1 MLDQT
6 NIKRQSISKVVK
18 YYSDGADDYYAKEGE
33 SHAWFGKGAEE
44 LGLKGEV
51 DQKRFAEL
59 LDGQIDKNTKL
70 RRFKA
75 GEAEKERIGMDL
87 TFNAPKS
94 VSLQAL
100 VYGDAKIIAA
110 HDAAVKATLME
121 AETLAKARRT
131 EKKQVHIEETG
142 NIVAATFRHE
152 TNREQEPHLH
162 THAVL
167 MNMTRREDGEW
178 RALMNDSIVKNIEY
192 LSNIYNRN
200 LARELENQGFQI
212 RYGEN
217 GAFDLAH
224 ISRDQIEAF
233 STRSKQIETK
243 LAEQGLNRETASA
256 DQKSMA
262 ALQTRKKKVSAERE
276 ALHESWKERSRDL
289 GIDFES
295 REWAGAGKEGA
306 QAASEANKA
315 TLLDKEKPEKLA
327 DQAISHAVRSLG
339 ERQTNIGEK
348 LILNAA
354 MRHAPN
360 SVTHQHLKDA
370 MDRAIQSGY
379 LVPGEGAYAASNMR
393 GENGK
398 PVVKSRSA
406 WERELTE
413 TTKDR
418 DKAKALVSRSIDTG
432 RLSLV
437 DRQYTTSKAIALER
451 TILKMEREGRGAVW
465 NPISD
470 HAIKTVLETKTLSK
484 EQKAAVEMIAT
495 TQNRYV
501 GVQGY
506 AGVGKS
512 YLTQSAKEVI
522 EKSGL
527 KMKIIAPYGN
537 QVESLQADGMD
548 AKVMA
553 AFLRGKDKGLDKD
566 TVLFLDEAGV
576 VPANQMLAVMK
587 EVEKAG
593 ARLVLLGD
601 TSQTKAI
608 EAGKPFEQLLN
619 TGMETA
625 YVTEIQRQKDNPEL
639 LKAVQYAAEKNTSA
653 SIRHVETIH
662 QIKEDGER
670 HQKLAEDYSEL
681 GVEGRMASVIVTGTN
696 ASRKDIN
703 NRVREALGLVGQGE
717 TVTMLSRHDST
728 QAERQ
733 HSKYYAIGTVIVPE
747 QNQKTLGLVRGQQY
761 EVIDNGPDNLLTVK
775 NTAGEVHSFCP
786 EKANISVYEQ
796 EQGELAV
803 GDSVRF
809 TRNDKDLDVRNGNKF
824 FVASVEEGRIGL
836 SKTPDTP
843 PSLYVSNADRLF
855 LQPGYAT
862 TAHSAQGITREKAFL
877 NIDTNSRTTVM
888 ETYYVALSRAKQE
901 SVIYTNDK
909 GALPQAIAR
918 ETVKTTALD
927 LKIAVTPIHQITTT
941 DTRYQKITEDYLR
954 LGRQGAEKA
963 VIITGDNESR
973 KELNQL
979 VRASLKLK
987 GTGPEIVTMLSPDD
1001 TPAASLESAKAF
1013 KIGTIIEPEKGN
1025 KALGL
1030 EKGKPYEVIKT
1041 GWRNRLTVQT
1051 HDGQKITF
1059 NPKQIRCRTYEQEK
1073 SDLAPGDSVRVTRT
1087 DKALNLKEGE
1097 RLHVAAVQDGKLYLS
1112 KKAGE
1117 KPSVELSTK
1126 EPLFIQPAYAA
1137 AAHSSKAITG
1147 ERSWLNVDT
1156 RTKLKDMEAY
1166 CARLKDKTERIIF
1179 TNDVKML
1186 TDRIASPVD
1195 RGIALKQVERDRKRE
1210 ERSQERD
1217 EHEAQHE
1224 QTEAKKNWLHKL
1236 KSRIIHQ
1243 REHQRELPAHE
1254 KAKASRELGA

>member
-1 MLDQT
+1 MLDRT
-6 NIKRQSISKVVK
+6 NIKRQSISRVVK

-51 DQKRFAEL
+51 DQKRFGEL

-100 VYGDAKIIAA
+100 VYGDEKIIAA
-110 HDAAVKATLME
+110 HDAAVKATLAE
-121 AETLAKARRT
+121 AEMLAKARMT

-167 MNMTRREDGEW
+167 MNMTRRKDGKW

-192 LSNIYNRN
+192 LSNVYNRS
-200 LARELENQGFQI
+200 LAKELENQGFQI

-224 ISRDQIEAF
+224 ISREQIEAF
-233 STRSKQIETK
+233 STRSQQIENK
-243 LAEQGLNRETASA
+243 LAEQGLTRETANA

-276 ALHESWKERSRDL
+276 ALHKSWQERSQAL
-289 GIDFES
+289 GINYES
-295 REWAGAGKEGA
+295 REWAGASKA
-306 QAASEANKA
+306 TSKANKIS
-315 TLLDKEKPEKLA
+315 LWNKQKPEKLA

-360 SVTHQHLKDA
+360 SVSHQHLKAA

-379 LVPGEGAYAASNMR
+379 LVPGEGTYSASNMR
-393 GENGK
+393 DENGK
-398 PVVKSRSA
+398 LVVKSRSA

-413 TTKDR
+413 TTQDKD
-418 DKAKALVSRSIDTG
+418 KTKALIARSIATG

-437 DRQYTTSKAIALER
+437 DRQYTTSRAIAIER
-451 TILKMEREGRGAVW
+451 TILNMEQEGRGA
-465 NPISD
+465 ISNTIAD
-470 HAIKTVLETKTLSK
+470 HTVKSVLATKTLSK
-484 EQKAAVEMIAT
+484 EQEAAVEMIAT
-495 TQNRYV
+495 TKNRYV

-527 KMKIIAPYGN
+527 KMKIIAPYGS
-537 QVESLQADGMD
+537 QVESLKADGMD
-548 AKVMA
+548 AKVVA
-553 AFLRGKDKGLDKD
+553 AFLRAKDKKIDKD

-576 VPANQMLAVMK
+576 VPATQMYDVMQV
-587 EVEKAG
+587 VEQYG

-608 EAGKPFEQLLN
+608 EAGKPFEQLLDA
-619 TGMETA
+619 GMETA
-625 YVTEIQRQKDNPEL
+625 SVTEIQRQKSNPEL

-653 SIRHVETIH
+653 SIKHVQTIH
-662 QIKEDGER
+662 EIKEDEER
-670 HQKLAEDYSEL
+670 HQKLAEDYSKL
-681 GVEGRMASVIVTGTN
+681 DAEGRRASVIVTGTN

-703 NRVREALGLVGQGE
+703 VRVREELGLVGQGKE
-717 TVTMLSRHDST
+717 VTMLSRHDST

-747 QNQKTLGLVRGQQY
+747 RNHMRLGLKRGQQY

-775 NTAGEVHSFCP
+775 NKAGKTHSFCP
-786 EKANISVYEQ
+786 EKASLSVYEQ
-796 EQGELAV
+796 ERGELAV
-803 GDSVRF
+803 GDAVRF

-824 FVASVEEGRIGL
+824 FVTSIEEDRIGL
-836 SKTPDTP
+836 SRRPDTK
-843 PSLYVSNADRLF
+843 PSIYVSNSDRLF

-901 SVIYTNDK
+901 SVIYTNDRD
-909 GALPQAIAR
+909 ALPQAIAR
-918 ETVKTTALD
+918 ETVKTTALE
-927 LKIAVTPIHQITTT
+927 LKLDTTPIHQITTT
-941 DTRYQKITEDYLR
+941 DTRYQKIVEDYSR
-954 LGRQGAEKA
+954 FGRQGIDKA

-1001 TPAASLESAKAF
+1001 TPAANLESAKAF

-1030 EKGKPYEVIKT
+1030 EKGQQYEVIKT
-1041 GWRNRLTVQT
+1041 GWRNRLTVRT
-1051 HDGQKITF
+1051 HDGKKVTF
-1059 NPKQIRCRTYEQEK
+1059 NPKQIRCRAYEQEK

-1097 RLHVAAVQDGKLYLS
+1097 RLHVAAVQNGKLYLS
-1112 KKAGE
+1112 KMAGDT
-1117 KPSVELSTK
+1117 PSVELSTK
-1126 EPLFIQPAYAA
+1126 ERLFIQPAYAA

-1156 RTKLKDMEAY
+1156 HANMKDMETY
-1166 CARLKDKTERIIF
+1166 CSKIKDKTERIIF
-1179 TNDVKML
+1179 TNSVRQL
-1186 TDRIASPVD
+1186 PNRIATPVE
-1195 RGIALKQVERDRKRE
+1195 RSVALKQVERDKKKE
-1210 ERSQERD
+1210 ERNQERD
-1217 EHEAQHE
+1217 EHEAEHE
-1224 QTEAKKNWLHKL
+1224 KAEAKKNWLHKL
-1236 KSRIIHQ
+1236 KARITHQ
-1243 REHQRELPAHE
+1243 RQHQHEAPAHE
-1254 KAKASRELGA
+1254 KEKASRELGA